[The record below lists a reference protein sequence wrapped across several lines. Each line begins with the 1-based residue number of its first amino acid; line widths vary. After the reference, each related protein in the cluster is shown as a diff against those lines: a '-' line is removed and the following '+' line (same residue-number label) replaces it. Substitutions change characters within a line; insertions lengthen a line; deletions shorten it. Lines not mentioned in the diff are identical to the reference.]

1 MKTRPLVIAAL
12 LAAAAVQAG
21 QQTYSIQYKP
31 VKGSKTAYSLSF
43 AIDSP
48 SIKVTYEAKIVNEVV
63 EVKDD
68 GTFIMASYQ
77 SDGVTIVD
85 GVKQPSAAETVTAV
99 TTYDK
104 LGVPMAI
111 GGDNATPESFRVA
124 NLTSFLAPGKP
135 VAVGESWTV
144 KIAADEKEKTRAVTH
159 TYKVVS
165 VDKGVAIVD
174 MSVAESTTD
183 FPASAKGRVWV
194 NLANGEQTKF
204 DLLVKNM
211 PIGGVYI
218 DGKVVITK
226 Q

>member
-21 QQTYSIQYKP
+21 QQNYSIQYKP

-124 NLTSFLAPGKP
+124 NLTSFLAPGRP

-174 MSVAESTTD
+174 MSVVESTTD

-211 PIGGVYI
+211 PIGNVYI
-218 DGKVVITK
+218 DGKVLITK